1 MLPVI
6 LAPIVAKLAEN
17 GLNLLANAVTA
28 KGKEFVED
36 KLGVNLDEP
45 QSPEDLLKLKQLEI
59 DHEEFLLEI
68 GIKQSELNL
77 KEIELDNANTNSAR
91 HMNEVVQ
98 TSEHASNLAKNAAYY
113 IDFGIIGA
121 TLILAWFTFFQEI
134 PKTNKELV
142 YMALGS
148 LLTMCGTILNFHRGT
163 SSRSAKKDDT
173 IAALS
178 KGDVK

>member
-1 MLPVI
+1 MIETLI
-6 LAPIVAKLAEN
+6 ATLASN

-77 KEIELDNANTNSAR
+77 EEKKADYAEIDSAR
-91 HMNEVVQ
+91 KMGAVLA
-98 TSEHASNLAKNAAYY
+98 TSSSWLNQN
-113 IDFGIIGA
+113 IVP
-121 TLILAWFTFFQEI
+121 ILALIVTFGGSAM
-134 PKTNKELV
+134 L
-142 YMALGS
+142 MASDNSEVRMAAVSMVTMVLGYY
-148 LLTMCGTILNFHRGT
+148 FGT
-163 SSRSAKKDDT
+163 S
-173 IAALS
+173 IGS
-178 KGDVK
+178 KEKQRIIEGFSK